1 MSYFWVLG
9 YSENPLIY
17 EYQERYFQK
26 LTHIAKDI
34 LEKDHAFFQMDVDI
48 QKTLLLHPDIS
59 SLLMNISQKNSKS
72 SLETFEREI
81 SHFCSWNLELMV
93 VNSWQKIGDTEIR
106 LTLDDNNPEN
116 GVVGHPDHDTDGML
130 GWGEKSP
137 VEWSQVFTKALA
149 LLQNVNIDFYNELN
163 HIIKKIVPM
172 KTSIDVHN
180 SCSYK
185 ECVGTLYLW
194 YTLNAEFPELW
205 ILEAL
210 IHESSHNKLNLIMQ
224 SEKLTLNDY
233 ELKYYS
239 PYRPDARHI
248 HGVYLWVHAIVPTV
262 YVLLQAIEAGYI
274 QDIWWKEKVILYHI
288 KNKLWYR
295 VLQKYAKTT
304 SIGRKIL
311 DDISSVMLLSD
322 DIIKNSHIL
331 SSIDKHFVSL
341 RAKEHFIEVQINYPY
356 LQY

>member
-9 YSENPLIY
+9 YSENPLIH

-26 LTHIAKDI
+26 LKLIAEDI
-34 LEKDHAFFQMDVDI
+34 LWKDHDFFAQENI
-48 QKTLLLHPDIS
+48 EQKGFLLHPDIS
-59 SLLMNISQKNSKS
+59 SLLMDVFLKKSQS
-72 SLETFEREI
+72 SQEKFLKEV
-81 SHFCSWNLELMV
+81 SHFSSWNYDLLTIYAWE
-93 VNSWQKIGDTEIR
+93 KIGDTEIR
-106 LTLDDNNPEN
+106 LTLEDNNPEN
-116 GVVGHPDHDTDGML
+116 GVVGHPDHDKDGML
-130 GWGEKSP
+130 GWGEKTP
-137 VEWSQVFTKALA
+137 AEWNQVFSKALE
-149 LLQNVNIDFYNELN
+149 LLKNVNEDFYNELN

-185 ECVGTLYLW
+185 ESVGTLYLW
-194 YTLNAEFPELW
+194 YTINAEFPELW

-233 ELKYYS
+233 DLKYYS

-262 YVLLQAIEAGYI
+262 YVLLQAIEAWYI
-274 QDIWWKEKVILYHI
+274 QDKGWQEKVILYHI
-288 KNKLWYR
+288 KNKLGYR

-304 SIGRKIL
+304 QIGRKIL
-311 DDISSVMLLSD
+311 DDIVAVMQLSD
-322 DIIKNSHIL
+322 EIIRQSHIL
-331 SSIDKHFVSL
+331 SHVDKVFVSQ
-341 RAKEHFIEVQINYPY
+341 RAKEHFLQVQTNYPY